1 MVSSVGFQLSKN
13 KLITGF
19 GKKRPTRGRG
29 VIRSVS
35 GMAVRTLGNMLVN
48 RIANAISGSGS
59 YKVTG
64 GRKRKPRKT
73 LTGGKRKPK
82 KTLK

>member
-59 YKVTG
+59 YKMTG
-64 GRKRKPRKT
+64 GKRKPRKT
-73 LTGGKRKPK
+73 LTGGKRKTK
-82 KTLK
+82 RTLKK

>member
-1 MVSSVGFQLSKN
+1 MVSSIGFQLSKN

-19 GKKRPTRGRG
+19 GKRRPTRGRG
-29 VIRSVS
+29 VNRSVA
-35 GMAVRTLGNMLVN
+35 GIATRTLGNMLVN

-64 GRKRKPRKT
+64 GRKRKPRKN
-73 LTGGKRKPK
+73 LTKRKPR
-82 KTLK
+82 KTLKK